1 MKNNCEQSVVNPIE
15 EINNSIKVGI
25 AITPEEKQEIY
36 RFRYQIYIEEMSK
49 NLQDADY
56 KNKMIYDELDDWA
69 FLLYARIGSELI
81 ATARINIGTV
91 SMFPEE
97 LVKLLSIDKFQD
109 SPLQKGVD
117 QNFSYCA
124 KLMVS
129 PMHRSSPALY
139 LLIAKCY
146 ELSEQHQVQF
156 VFLLCSFHL
165 LRLYE
170 QIGFHRYTKNLF
182 YPGYGLGN
190 PIVFVLDDAQ
200 HLRKV
205 RSPLFRLARKRKITS
220 HETINWFHQTFI
232 ESSNFIN
239 SQLIEEE
246 ELWSILTNRLNNSPL
261 KAIAL
266 LHSLTEMEAKKFL
279 HACSSYVQ
287 CEAGDIITVQGD
299 ISYSYDILLKGGLSS
314 LTHQNPS
321 RKYASPGQ
329 HFGVN
334 GLTEHNKHIED
345 IIATDPTEILIL
357 SGTSF
362 QKFFHSA
369 PNIAHKIVYNTTK
382 LAREKLRSPR
392 S

>member
-1 MKNNCEQSVVNPIE
+1 MKTNYEQSVVNQAE
-15 EINNSIKVGI
+15 EISNSIKVGI
-25 AITPEEKQEIY
+25 ATTPEEKQEIY
-36 RFRYQIYIEEMSK
+36 RFRYQIYIEEMAK

-69 FLLYARIGSELI
+69 FLLYAKIGSELI
-81 ATARINIGTV
+81 ATARINVGTA
-91 SMFPEE
+91 SRFPEE
-97 LVKLLSIDKFQD
+97 LVKLLSLDKFQN
-109 SPLQKGVD
+109 SPPQRSVD
-117 QNFSYCA
+117 QSFSYCA

-146 ELSEQHQVQF
+146 EISVEHQVQF
-156 VFLLCSFHL
+156 VFLLCHFYL

-170 QIGFHRYTKNLF
+170 QIGFHRYTKNVF
-182 YPGYGLGN
+182 CPGYGIVN
-190 PIVFVLDDAQ
+190 PIVFVPDDAQ

-220 HETINWFHQTFI
+220 YETVNWFYKTFI
-232 ESSNFIN
+232 ENSNFIN
-239 SQLIEEE
+239 SQLIGEE
-246 ELWSILTNRLNNSPL
+246 ELWSILNNRLNNSPL
-261 KAIAL
+261 QTISL
-266 LHSLTEMEAKKFL
+266 LQGLTEMEAKKFF

-287 CEAGDIITVQGD
+287 CEADDVITVQGD

-314 LTHQNPS
+314 LTFQNPA

-345 IIATDPTEILIL
+345 IVATGATDILVL
-357 SGTSF
+357 SGAAF

-382 LAREKLRSPR
+382 LAREQFHRLRS
-392 S
+392 